1 MKDISQIIN
10 LFKSQKP
17 FAKLNNRKVFDK
29 FLELLPQNITN
40 GVDFLFV
47 KNGILFIVLKHQ
59 IFKVECQ
66 YNKATIKNLLTMIP
80 DTSHYVF
87 LAIGQNPQN
96 KSEINTKHFPLKF
109 SLQVSLSHSHSKEA
123 QTRNQKNPQPEI
135 SNPKPAIRNKS
146 QY

>member
-17 FAKLNNRKVFDK
+17 FARLNNRKVFDK
-29 FLELLPQNITN
+29 FLELLPQNIKN
-40 GVDFLFV
+40 GIDFLFV

-80 DTSHYVF
+80 EIGAQNVEFIVTNKPPSKPQSEVIIQKYKEKSNAIF
-87 LAIGQNPQN
+87 LN
-96 KSEINTKHFPLKF
+96 HFENEK
-109 SLQVSLSHSHSKEA
+109 LSQIFE
-123 QTRNQKNPQPEI
+123 Q
-135 SNPKPAIRNKS
+135 IREVIKAE
-146 QY
+146 